1 MVSHSGLITVM
12 QRAARKA
19 APRLRRDYNE
29 VEQLQVSK
37 KGPADFVS
45 MADKR
50 AEQTLIDELRTARP
64 DWAILTE
71 ESGLIEG
78 DPAKPR
84 WIIDPLDGTSNFLHG
99 VPHFA
104 ISIAVETPRPGG
116 GGEISHGLVY
126 QPLTDE
132 SFWAEKGR
140 GAWLNERRL
149 RVSAR
154 RYLDEALIGTGL
166 PHFGR
171 GDVATWSRIYGA
183 IAPEVS
189 GIRRMGAASLD
200 LAWVA
205 AGRFDG
211 FWEDDLDIWDSAAG
225 IVLIKEAGGFVSD
238 YRGQDRMFERRE
250 YLAGNSELHSKLHKL
265 LAGSLR

>member
-1 MVSHSGLITVM
+1 M

-19 APRLRRDYNE
+19 APRLRRDYGE
-29 VEQLQVSK
+29 VEQLQVSR

-50 AEQTLIDELRTARP
+50 AEQTLIDELRNARP
-64 DWAILTE
+64 DWAILSE
-71 ESGLIEG
+71 EAGAIEG
-78 DPAKPR
+78 DPSKPR
-84 WIIDPLDGTSNFLHG
+84 WILDPLDGTSNFLHG

-116 GGEISHGLVY
+116 GAEISHGLVY

-154 RYLDEALIGTGL
+154 RNLDEALAGTGM

-200 LAWVA
+200 FAWVA
-205 AGRFDG
+205 AGRFDI
-211 FWEDDLDIWDSAAG
+211 FWEDDLDIWDAAAG
-225 IVLIKEAGGFVSD
+225 LILVREAGGFVTD
-238 YRGQDRMFERRE
+238 YRGQDRMIERRQ
-250 YLAGNSELHSKLHKL
+250 YLAANSELHSKVHKL
-265 LAGSLR
+265 VGGALR